1 MNLIKF
7 IKSFFRKEDSQ
18 ETKTG
23 FVKFFNRSRGYGF
36 IQSKEFNNRIF
47 VHISELKD
55 RVRTGDR
62 VKFEVEADSKGPRA
76 KNVELVAKAS

>member
-7 IKSFFRKEDSQ
+7 IKSFFEKKTAQD
-18 ETKTG
+18 TKTG

-36 IQSKEFNNRIF
+36 IQSNEFNNRIF

-55 RVRTGDR
+55 HIRTGDR

-76 KNVELVAKAS
+76 KNVELMAEAS

>member
-1 MNLIKF
+1 MNLIQF
-7 IKSFFRKEDSQ
+7 VKSLFGKSNSEES
-18 ETKTG
+18 KTG

-36 IQSKEFNNRIF
+36 IQSKEFDNRIF

-62 VKFEVEADSKGPRA
+62 VKFEIEADPKGPRA
-76 KNVELVAKAS
+76 KNVELVTDAG